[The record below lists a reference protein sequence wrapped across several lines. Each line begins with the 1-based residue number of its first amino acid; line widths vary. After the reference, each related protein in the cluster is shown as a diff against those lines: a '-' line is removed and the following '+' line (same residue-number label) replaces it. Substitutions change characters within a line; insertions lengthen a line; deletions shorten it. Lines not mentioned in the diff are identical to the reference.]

1 MLYSLVM
8 PNRPVNQNRSPLC
21 RVITDF
27 HSPSQLQLAR
37 FDFLGAAFSA
47 VLAALLVEGV
57 RLILSR

>member
-1 MLYSLVM
+1 M